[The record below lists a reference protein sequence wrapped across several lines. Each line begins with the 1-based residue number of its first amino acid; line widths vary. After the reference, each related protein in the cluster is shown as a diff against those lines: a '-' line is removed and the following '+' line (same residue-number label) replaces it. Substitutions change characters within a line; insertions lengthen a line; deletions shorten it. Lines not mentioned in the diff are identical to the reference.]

1 MTYRLRNIGLA
12 IALAAVAVLLVFYYV
27 AQERGRLQEDQ
38 ELVPVW
44 VAAKN
49 IPSGTSGAELESGGF
64 IAKAEVER
72 SIVAPGALLDPQ
84 DVATK
89 IVAEPVYKGEQVS
102 QLRFRSQ
109 AERGVRAQLTGNL
122 RAYQVPGTQHQ
133 LLAGT
138 LQEGDRVDVVATI
151 NYKFVN
157 FGPAPTGTSNEELTA
172 SRVVLRDL
180 LVLRAP
186 QQQSTTT
193 KLADGANQ
201 GKDLSVLLAV
211 TDAQAQKLSFV
222 VRDGGPAWSLQL
234 RPPLDASDSPD
245 SVETVATIL
254 IDGLKGEQVALL
266 TPEGSSR

>member
-27 AQERGRLQEDQ
+27 AQERGRLQQDQ

-49 IPSGTSGAELESGGF
+49 IPAGTSGADLESGGF
-64 IAKAEVER
+64 VQSAEVER
-72 SIVAPGALLDPQ
+72 SIVSPGALLDPQ

-89 IVAEPVYKGEQVS
+89 VLIDPIYKGEQIS

-122 RAYQVPGTQHQ
+122 RALQVPGTEHQ
-133 LLAGT
+133 LLSGT

-151 NYKFVN
+151 KYKFVN
-157 FGPAPTGTSNEELTA
+157 FGPIPQGTSNEELTA
-172 SRVVLRDL
+172 SRIVLRDL

-186 QQQSTTT
+186 EKVTTSS
-193 KLADGANQ
+193 KISDGAS
-201 GKDLSVLLAV
+201 GKNLSVLLAV
-211 TDAQAQKLSFV
+211 TDAQGQKLAFV
-222 VRDGGPAWSLQL
+222 TRDDGPEWTLQL
-234 RPPLDASDSPD
+234 RPPLDASDSPE
-245 SVETVATIL
+245 SVETVGTIL
-254 IDGLKGEQVALL
+254 SDGLKSQQLSLL
-266 TPEGSSR
+266 VPEGR